1 MEMTVTMTGNVGSE
15 VEHRVTR
22 TGLTTAS
29 FRMAC
34 TPRVYR
40 DGEWHDQTTTWIGVE
55 CFRGLADNATSSL
68 GKGEPIIVSGRLRT
82 RSWTDTNGVLH
93 ERLVI
98 EAMTIGHDLN
108 RGTSA
113 FRRVNRVIATP
124 EPGPEVTEPEAAES
138 PEGVGAPEGGE
149 SAA

>member
-1 MEMTVTMTGNVGSE
+1 MEMAVTMTGNVGSE

-22 TGLTTAS
+22 TGLATAS

-34 TPRVYR
+34 TPRVFR

-55 CFRGLADNATSSL
+55 CFRGLADNAKSSL
-68 GKGEPIIVSGRLRT
+68 GKGDPIIVQGRLRT
-82 RSWTDTNGVLH
+82 RSWTDTNGVMH

-98 EAMTIGHDLN
+98 EATTLGHDLN

-113 FRRVNRVIATP
+113 FRRVNRVIAAPGPETEP
-124 EPGPEVTEPEAAES
+124 EPGEVEPD
-138 PEGVGAPEGGE
+138 GVE